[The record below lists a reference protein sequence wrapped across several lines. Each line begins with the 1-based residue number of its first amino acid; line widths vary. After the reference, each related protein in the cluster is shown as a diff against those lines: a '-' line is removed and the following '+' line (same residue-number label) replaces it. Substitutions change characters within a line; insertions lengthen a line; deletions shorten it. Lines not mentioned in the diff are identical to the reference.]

1 MTDEADKPVVPTT
14 QATGRSGR
22 AIVSPIVEST
32 AVSPSAGPCFDD
44 CYTPLLYNPDRD
56 PGSSYWKGV
65 ENWTVGCDTN
75 RLHNRVH
82 FASRGGR
89 LCCRRRVPA
98 SLPAAD
104 YRLHEGARWVDHG
117 RGC

>member
-1 MTDEADKPVVPTT
+1 MPLQMALETIMSDLENTVQDGEEGPSEDRHQTD
-14 QATGRSGR
+14 RSGR

-32 AVSPSAGPCFDD
+32 AVSPSDGPCFDD
-44 CYTPLLYNPDRD
+44 CYPPLPYNPDRD

-82 FASRGGR
+82 FAS
-89 LCCRRRVPA
+89 
-98 SLPAAD
+98 
-104 YRLHEGARWVDHG
+104 
-117 RGC
+117 